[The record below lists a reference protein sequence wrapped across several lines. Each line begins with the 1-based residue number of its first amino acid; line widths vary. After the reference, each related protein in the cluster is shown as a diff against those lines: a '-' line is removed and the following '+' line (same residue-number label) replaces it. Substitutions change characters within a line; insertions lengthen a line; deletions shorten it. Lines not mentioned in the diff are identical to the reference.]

1 MTATV
6 ENPYLAGNFAPV
18 TDERDDAELPVTGAI
33 PPELDGHPAA
43 QRPEPDHARPAEL
56 PLVRR
61 RRDAPRRRA
70 ARRRRSLPEPLG
82 AHRRRVRRARRGAA
96 GRSARRRL
104 RGRLERRQHARR
116 RPRGPDPRARRGLP
130 PDRGAP
136 GPHDRRALRLRRRA
150 AIRDDRAPEDR
161 PADRRDALLRL
172 RHHGPAVPALP
183 RGRRLGCARAHGSD
197 HARRAGDG
205 ARLRDHPAVRRLA
218 RPAHRLRLRPAREAA
233 LPGEVDAGAPRP
245 RRCDAA

>member
-6 ENPYLAGNFAPV
+6 ENTYLAGNFAPV

-33 PPELDGHPAA
+33 PPGLDGILLRNGPN
-43 QRPEPDHARPAEL
+43 PITPDPPSYHWFVGDGMLHGVEL
-56 PLVRR
+56 
-61 RRDAPRRRA
+61 RDGA
-70 ARRRRSLPEPLG
+70 ARYRNRWVRTDAACAALGEEPPAGQPADVFVGGSSVANTHVVAHAGRILALVEVSLPTEVRPDLTTVGRFDFDG
-82 AHRRRVRRARRGAA
+82 A
-96 GRSARRRL
+96 L
-104 RGRLERRQHARR
+104 
-116 RPRGPDPRARRGLP
+116 
-130 PDRGAP
+130 
-136 GPHDRRALRLRRRA
+136 

-172 RHHGPAVPALP
+172 RRHGPAVPALP